1 MKRILYITKA
11 APYPTNFGGGQRSN
25 LILQALRELGEV
37 HLILIGRPSFIT
49 DEHLQ
54 ILRDEYGMIAHGVPT
69 QAREKGLWPW
79 IEKMIGLVTTKR
91 LAHNVDGSRARLGR
105 DHRLIQQLGKALN
118 PEGYDFVFGRYAAAL
133 GNLGGIRN
141 VPTLLDV
148 DDLDSDVYESRIN
161 LAKNAFQRTVLRW
174 HKCNIELGLKRI
186 VADVDHTFVSNPSNR
201 GFPGLEN
208 ASVLPNIP
216 FAKSDEVRPFVA
228 PSPDSNTVMV
238 IGSYDYE
245 PNVQGVDWLVEK
257 VWPAVHRRVP
267 QAVLKIYGSNMAD
280 SMKSRWNAVVGVVAI
295 GFADSLGQAYR
306 DAAISVCPVL
316 RGAGSNIKIIESA
329 AHGRVCLLTQAAA
342 RGYKDDEELAAL
354 LPVAET
360 AEAMAELIVHF
371 LSHAAERDTMSAQL
385 HRVAAERYS
394 RRGFIDTVH
403 RAVHST
409 VVEGSVDA

>member
-1 MKRILYITKA
+1 
-11 APYPTNFGGGQRSN
+11 
-25 LILQALRELGEV
+25 
-37 HLILIGRPSFIT
+37 
-49 DEHLQ
+49 
-54 ILRDEYGMIAHGVPT
+54 
-69 QAREKGLWPW
+69 
-79 IEKMIGLVTTKR
+79 
-91 LAHNVDGSRARLGR
+91 
-105 DHRLIQQLGKALN
+105 
-118 PEGYDFVFGRYAAAL
+118 
-133 GNLGGIRN
+133 
-141 VPTLLDV
+141 
-148 DDLDSDVYESRIN
+148 
-161 LAKNAFQRTVLRW
+161 
-174 HKCNIELGLKRI
+174 
-186 VADVDHTFVSNPSNR
+186 
-201 GFPGLEN
+201 
-208 ASVLPNIP
+208 
-216 FAKSDEVRPFVA
+216 
-228 PSPDSNTVMV
+228 
-238 IGSYDYE
+238 
-245 PNVQGVDWLVEK
+245 
-257 VWPAVHRRVP
+257 
-267 QAVLKIYGSNMAD
+267 MAD